1 MRFAFFTGRA
11 QTSKQL
17 CAVLKGRV
25 RHARVRCVVSLV
37 GRPRSQTDPPAQ
49 LMFSSRA
56 RESRQALSPWLC
68 ANCRLDPHLP
78 RFCNG
83 CRLCDSRPFHN
94 NIQFFIL
101 ELLLYLGKL
110 GAVFGVG
117 APSLTPSGER
127 SAFLSRGSSGQV
139 QLMWRVHWGMEPYI
153 FTPLCFGHWDG
164 TAAWVHQG
172 CGQHGGL
179 KPARLILPLCWPA
192 SGGWN
197 PISVYHCVLATGT
210 VQRLGYTRGVDSM
223 GASSPPD

>member
-1 MRFAFFTGRA
+1 MCGFFFIDPSPLA
-11 QTSKQL
+11 SPLPPSTSPL
-17 CAVLKGRV
+17 GA
-25 RHARVRCVVSLV
+25 
-37 GRPRSQTDPPAQ
+37 
-49 LMFSSRA
+49 
-56 RESRQALSPWLC
+56 
-68 ANCRLDPHLP
+68 
-78 RFCNG
+78 
-83 CRLCDSRPFHN
+83 RLCDSRPFHN

-179 KPARLILPLCWPA
+179 KPARLTLPLCWPA
-192 SGGWN
+192 FVRVSLFHVSAPAYGCTYR
-197 PISVYHCVLATGT
+197 VLLCVA
-210 VQRLGYTRGVDSM
+210 
-223 GASSPPD
+223 